1 VREWWSQRVIG
12 QVDQAEVIA
21 RRREDCALSE
31 RYLFMTAM
39 SAGIAVLGLLLSSPA
54 VVIGGCCFRR

>member
-31 RYLFMTAM
+31 RYLFMT
-39 SAGIAVLGLLLSSPA
+39 
-54 VVIGGCCFRR
+54 R